1 MVWWDRFSRNMFD
14 YGIMNNSATNK
25 YAPFG
30 TNYTPNVRMKIVG
43 GKHVYVLENAS
54 SEDESPRKLSRKE
67 SPKLSETTS
76 THTPP
81 VVAPPVQKDTQ
92 SDEIKPPPARRVVS
106 EQSLAVDVPKLKL
119 AAKEQSDEPDIT
131 SPRKPVYSSAQPIFY
146 SVKTPRSDYAN
157 SHRHDYT
164 GTKLHNGILN
174 QNSVLP
180 PISTFS
186 PTYQPMSEVLRQ
198 ENGDGSEAVCHGP
211 NRAYTPSISD
221 QIPDETDLYHLLP
234 RDRYLPKEPIVL
246 NKGEELRL
254 AELIHREL
262 HRIDRQKLKDIYID
276 LTHGDGRL
284 TGFVPFENLSMAFTK
299 NQVYVNPRL
308 LRLLGS
314 MFLNPKERSSIN
326 YEKVLSYIDGG
337 LKYSNPMAYRQEGNS
352 PGTNRSRNGN
362 QKPLP
367 PYAWDANPNHPPRP
381 EGLLHQGHGYYKV
394 DPPYGQHTSSPL
406 PPIRDREDAKL
417 RRAVESQLVNNMN
430 FDIEH
435 LRQAVI
441 EADRY
446 CRGTLSAQ
454 QMKDI
459 SWMCG
464 LPLQENI
471 LDRIIN
477 RCDHKGLGQYVWQ
490 QFLDYIEKVTPT
502 RTGMFIP
509 TSKRP
514 LEYAIERPTPGPNW
528 PLPEGVA
535 PLHSHRGRE
544 IKVPREEPK
553 KAKSVSPPLPTPPAP
568 PAQPFAPPIDIGRQ
582 KRIDE
587 LEHQLKQLESGYTE
601 LKKNVSNERKAN
613 NEKREQIR
621 QQMIDSLETQ
631 IGDLDTKYQDL
642 KKEQKQKLAANQV
655 KKQHDLQE
663 QAISSLESQ
672 IHNIEAKHEKLK
684 NERDQNEALGQLN
697 EHDFAHKQLIEK
709 LEAQLHTLN
718 NRYQDLS
725 NSRELEEELM
735 FTISPREKNQAI
747 ADLETQIRD
756 LDSKYKDMKSD
767 LVNAN
772 SMGYA
777 KQQEDTYIISARNLE
792 QHVNQLEEQYES
804 LKNDQKR
811 QKEKEQQRQAESLHQ
826 QTVQKIENQ
835 LKSLHSKYEGLKK
848 KGKRKKKLG
857 QSENHKRMVRGIEDQ
872 IEILELKY
880 EDLKREKIH
889 QENLDEIRA
898 EESYHPI
905 YSTLESHLIDL
916 QSKYQDTKKRLL
928 HTQRYG
934 PDQNIDP
941 LENIPWFQRFVRLAD
956 ALYKNDVDNCGYLKT
971 DEVRWLTDEYNDVY
985 SLHIPNE
992 MIQEAMQRTRR
1003 DNMIDIAQYVD
1014 ILGMNAKEYF
1024 ERFRGTPVDL
1034 IPVDLVQIQSEPTP
1048 PRPQPPVVKPMP
1060 QPPPIPQPRPSKPP
1074 QRPPPIFERTHS
1086 ASQWSTEYRQSYV
1099 KRVGERPEMVTPR
1112 EHGNPLK
1119 FHWTDHEER
1128 EGNILPG

>member
-1 MVWWDRFSRNMFD
+1 MPKQGRRFSRNMFD

-756 LDSKYKDMKSD
+756 LDSKYKD
-767 LVNAN
+767 
-772 SMGYA
+772 
-777 KQQEDTYIISARNLE
+777 
-792 QHVNQLEEQYES
+792 
-804 LKNDQKR
+804 
-811 QKEKEQQRQAESLHQ
+811 
-826 QTVQKIENQ
+826 
-835 LKSLHSKYEGLKK
+835 
-848 KGKRKKKLG
+848 
-857 QSENHKRMVRGIEDQ
+857 
-872 IEILELKY
+872 
-880 EDLKREKIH
+880 
-889 QENLDEIRA
+889 
-898 EESYHPI
+898 
-905 YSTLESHLIDL
+905 
-916 QSKYQDTKKRLL
+916 TKKRLL

>member
-1 MVWWDRFSRNMFD
+1 MPKQGRRFSRNMFD

-631 IGDLDTKYQDL
+631 IGDLDTKYQD
-642 KKEQKQKLAANQV
+642 
-655 KKQHDLQE
+655 
-663 QAISSLESQ
+663 
-672 IHNIEAKHEKLK
+672 
-684 NERDQNEALGQLN
+684 
-697 EHDFAHKQLIEK
+697 
-709 LEAQLHTLN
+709 
-718 NRYQDLS
+718 
-725 NSRELEEELM
+725 
-735 FTISPREKNQAI
+735 
-747 ADLETQIRD
+747 
-756 LDSKYKDMKSD
+756 MKSD